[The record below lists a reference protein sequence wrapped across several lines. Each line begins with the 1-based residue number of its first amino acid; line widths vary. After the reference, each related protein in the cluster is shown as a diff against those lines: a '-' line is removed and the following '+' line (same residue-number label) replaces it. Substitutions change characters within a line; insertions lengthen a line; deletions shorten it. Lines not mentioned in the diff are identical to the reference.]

1 VSAHYLIFRLLLI
14 SMTSISRH
22 FAKEDLPRIS
32 YANQNIKI
40 DVKRKDQVDPFEA
53 VMTISLGEVDT

>member
-1 VSAHYLIFRLLLI
+1 
-14 SMTSISRH
+14 MTSISRH

-40 DVKRKDQVDPFEA
+40 DVKRKDQADSFEA